1 MALEDPRPGRQAGRP
16 ARARGGSGQIAS
28 ARHGSLQGAR
38 MSRLWRYVARY
49 RLRLLAGIVC
59 LIGAT
64 SLAMTVPWLVKT
76 VVDRMAAGEGVRAIS
91 PTIGAIVCI
100 A

>member
-1 MALEDPRPGRQAGRP
+1 
-16 ARARGGSGQIAS
+16 
-28 ARHGSLQGAR
+28 

-76 VVDRMAAGEGVRAIS
+76 VVDRMAAGEGVRAIG
-91 PTIGAIVCI
+91 PTIGAIVPI
-100 A
+100 SAK